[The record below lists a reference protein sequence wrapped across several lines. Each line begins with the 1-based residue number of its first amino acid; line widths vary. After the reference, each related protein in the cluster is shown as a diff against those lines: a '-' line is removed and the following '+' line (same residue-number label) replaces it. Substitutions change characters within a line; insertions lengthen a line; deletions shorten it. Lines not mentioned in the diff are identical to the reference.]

1 MHNRYKELLKEVSKE
16 HSETKDE
23 SLNDRVLIIDG
34 LNQFIRVFGAVPA
47 LNDDGEHCGG
57 VTGFLLS
64 TAATI
69 RNLKPTRVVIVFDG
83 KGGSNRRKSMYKGY
97 KEGRTGLTKIN
108 RLAGYEDLEDQQE
121 SMRNQ
126 FTRLI
131 EYLQVLP
138 ISLTYIDYVEA
149 DDIIAYLANHYFKKE
164 VTIISSD
171 KDFLQLVNPR
181 IKVWAPTKKKMYDEA
196 LVKEEYGVK
205 PQNLVFYRVIEGD
218 KSDNI
223 EGVRGIGPKTI
234 LNKMTF
240 LNEEVLDL
248 DTFIDK
254 IKTECDDK
262 LSQKLTENVTTIE
275 MNYRLMQLKDP
286 EISSSITSQVRNI
299 MSDLQPELDMVE
311 FKKMF
316 MYDKLY
322 TAFANVDSWLRN
334 SFISLDN
341 NLKNHFKDFDFND
354 K

>member
-1 MHNRYKELLKEVSKE
+1 MNNRYAELLKEVSKE
-16 HSETKDE
+16 HNEVKDE

-69 RNLKPTRVVIVFDG
+69 RRLKPTRVVIVFDG
-83 KGGSNRRKSMYKGY
+83 KGGSNRRKQMYKGY

-121 SMRNQ
+121 SMRKQ

-149 DDIIAYLANHYFKKE
+149 DDIMAYLANHYFKKE

-171 KDFLQLVNPR
+171 KDFLQLVNHR
-181 IKVWAPTKKKMYDEA
+181 IKVYAPTKKKMYDEA
-196 LVKEEYGVK
+196 LVMEDFGVK
-205 PQNLVFYRVIEGD
+205 PQNLVFYRCLEGD

-223 EGVRGIGPKTI
+223 EGVRGVGPKTI
-234 LNKMTF
+234 LKKMQF
-240 LNEEVLDL
+240 LNEDTLTLDS
-248 DTFIDK
+248 FMEK
-254 IKTECDDK
+254 VKTECDDK
-262 LSQKLTENVTTIE
+262 LSQKLTENVNTIE
-275 MNYRLMQLKDP
+275 MNYQLMQLKDP
-286 EISSSITSQVRNI
+286 EISSSIKSNVREI
-299 MSDLQPELDMVE
+299 MDNQEAQLDMVE

-322 TAFANVDSWLRN
+322 TAFSNVDSWLRN
-334 SFISLDN
+334 SFLSLDSF
-341 NLKNHFKDFDFND
+341 LKKSTDG
-354 K
+354 

>member
-1 MHNRYKELLKEVSKE
+1 MNNRYAELLKEVSQE
-16 HSETKDE
+16 HNVKKDE

-69 RNLKPTRVVIVFDG
+69 RRLKPTRVVIVFDG
-83 KGGSNRRKSMYKGY
+83 KGGSNRRKSMYKSY

-126 FTRLI
+126 FSRLI
-131 EYLQVLP
+131 EYLQILP
-138 ISLTYIDYVEA
+138 VSLTYIDYVEA

-181 IKVWAPTKKKMYDEA
+181 IKVYAPTKKKMYDEA
-196 LVKEEYGVK
+196 LVMEDYGVK

-223 EGVRGIGPKTI
+223 EGVRGVGQKTI
-234 LNKMTF
+234 HKKMQF
-240 LNEEVLDL
+240 LNEDTLDY
-248 DTFIDK
+248 DGFIEK

-262 LSQKLTENVTTIE
+262 LSQKLMENVTTMDI
-275 MNYRLMQLKDP
+275 NYKLMQLKDP
-286 EISSSITSQVRNI
+286 EISSSIKSNVREI
-299 MSDLQPELDMVE
+299 MDSHESNFDVVE

-322 TAFANVDSWLRN
+322 TVFSNIDTWLQNSWSPLHSFLKN
-334 SFISLDN
+334 SFDTN
-341 NLKNHFKDFDFND
+341 K
-354 K
+354 

>member
-1 MHNRYKELLKEVSKE
+1 MINRYKELLKEVSKE
-16 HSETKDE
+16 HEE
-23 SLNDRVLIIDG
+23 VQNEELNDRVLIIDG

-69 RNLKPTRVVIVFDG
+69 RTLKPTRVVIVFDG
-83 KGGSNRRKSMYKGY
+83 KGGSNRRKSVYKGY
-97 KEGRTGLTKIN
+97 KDGRTGLTKLN
-108 RLAGYEDLEDQQE
+108 RLAGYEDLEDQQQ
-121 SMRNQ
+121 SMRKQ
-126 FTRLI
+126 FARLI

-205 PQNLVFYRVIEGD
+205 PQNLVFYRCLEGD

-234 LNKMTF
+234 LKKMPF
-240 LNEEVLDL
+240 LNEETLTLDG
-248 DTFIDK
+248 FMEK
-254 IKTECDDK
+254 VNSECDEK

-275 MNYRLMQLKDP
+275 LNYKLMQLKDP

-299 MSDLQPELDMVE
+299 MDELQPELDLIE

-334 SFISLDN
+334 SFTSLHT
-341 NLKNHFKDFDFND
+341 NLKNHFKDYEFND

>member
-1 MHNRYKELLKEVSKE
+1 MNSKYAELLKEVNKE
-16 HSETKDE
+16 HNEVKSE

-69 RNLKPTRVVIVFDG
+69 RTLKPTRVVIVFDG
-83 KGGSNRRKSMYKGY
+83 KGGSNRRKQVYKGY
-97 KEGRTGLTKIN
+97 KEGRTGLTKVN
-108 RLAGYEDLEDQQE
+108 RLVGYEDLEDQRV

-126 FTRLI
+126 FSRLI

-196 LVKEEYGVK
+196 LVKEEYGVI
-205 PQNLVFYRVIEGD
+205 PQNLVYYRVLTGD

-223 EGVRGIGPKTI
+223 DGVRGVGVKTI
-234 LNKMTF
+234 HNKMGF
-240 LNEEVLDL
+240 LNEDEISL
-248 DTFIDK
+248 DTFIQK
-254 IKTECDDK
+254 CSTECDDK
-262 LSQKLTENVTTIE
+262 LSQKLNENVTTIE
-275 MNYRLMQLKDP
+275 LNYQLMQLKNPD
-286 EISSSITSQVRNI
+286 ISSSIKSNVREI
-299 MSDLQPELDMVE
+299 MDSHRPQLDLVE

-334 SFISLDN
+334 SFTSLENYLRNHFDN
-341 NLKNHFKDFDFND
+341 NK
-354 K
+354 

>member
-1 MHNRYKELLKEVSKE
+1 MINRYKELLKEVSIERKE
-16 HSETKDE
+16 VESEE
-23 SLNDRVLIIDG
+23 LNDRVLIIDG

-69 RNLKPTRVVIVFDG
+69 RTLKPTRVVIVFDG
-83 KGGSNRRKSMYKGY
+83 KGGSNRRKSYYKGY

-126 FTRLI
+126 FSRLI

-164 VTIISSD
+164 VTIVSSD
-171 KDFLQLVNPR
+171 KDFLQLVNHR

-196 LVKEEYGVK
+196 LVKEDYGVI
-205 PQNLVFYRVIEGD
+205 PQNLIWYRVITGD

-223 EGVRGIGPKTI
+223 EGVRGIGEKTI
-234 LNKMTF
+234 HSKMGF
-240 LNEEVLDL
+240 LNDSELDMDGFL
-248 DTFIDK
+248 SKVTL
-254 IKTECDDK
+254 ECDSK
-262 LSQKLTENVTTIE
+262 LSQKLIENTTTIQT
-275 MNYRLMQLKDP
+275 NYRLMQLKEP
-286 EISSSITSQVRNI
+286 EISSSITSNVRNI
-299 MSDLQPELDMVE
+299 MDDHRPNLDMVE

-334 SFISLDN
+334 SFTSLEN
-341 NLKNHFKDFDFND
+341 NLKNHFDISK
-354 K
+354 

>member
-1 MHNRYKELLKEVSKE
+1 MINKYKELLKEVSKE
-16 HSETKDE
+16 HNENKNE
-23 SLNDRVLIIDG
+23 ELNDRVLIIDG

-69 RNLKPTRVVIVFDG
+69 RTLKPTRVIIVFDG
-83 KGGSNRRKSMYKGY
+83 KGGSNRRKSYYKEY

-108 RLAGYEDLEDQQE
+108 RLAGYEDLEDQQQ
-121 SMRNQ
+121 SMRKQ
-126 FTRLI
+126 FARLI

-138 ISLTYIDYVEA
+138 VTLTYIDYVEA

-196 LVKEEYGVK
+196 LVKEEYGVI
-205 PQNLVFYRVIEGD
+205 PQNLIWYRVITGD

-223 EGVRGIGPKTI
+223 EGVRGIGEKTI
-234 LNKMTF
+234 HSKMDF
-240 LNEEVLDL
+240 LNDSELDMDEFL
-248 DTFIDK
+248 SKVTS
-254 IKTECDDK
+254 ECDSK
-262 LSQKLTENVTTIE
+262 LSQKLIENTTTIQT
-275 MNYRLMQLKDP
+275 NYRLMQLKEP
-286 EISSSITSQVRNI
+286 EISSSITSNVRNI
-299 MSDLQPELDMVE
+299 MDDHRPSLDLVE

-334 SFISLDN
+334 SFTSLEN
-341 NLKNHFKDFDFND
+341 NLKNHFDISK
-354 K
+354 

>member
-1 MHNRYKELLKEVSKE
+1 MNNRYAELLKEVSQE
-16 HSETKDE
+16 HNVKKDE

-69 RNLKPTRVVIVFDG
+69 RRLKPTRVVIVFDG

-121 SMRNQ
+121 SMRKQ

-164 VTIISSD
+164 VTMISSD

-196 LVKEEYGVK
+196 LVMEDYGVK
-205 PQNLVFYRVIEGD
+205 PQNLVFYRCLEGD

-223 EGVRGIGPKTI
+223 EGVRGVGPKTI
-234 LNKMTF
+234 LNKMSF
-240 LNEEVLDL
+240 LNEDELTLDG
-248 DTFIDK
+248 FMEK
-254 IKTECDDK
+254 VNSECDEK

-275 MNYRLMQLKDP
+275 MNYQLMQLKDP
-286 EISSSITSQVRNI
+286 EISSSIKSNI
-299 MSDLQPELDMVE
+299 REIMDSHESNFDIVE

-322 TAFANVDSWLRN
+322 TAFSNVDSWLRN
-334 SFISLDN
+334 SFLSLDGFLRN
-341 NLKNHFKDFDFND
+341 AK
-354 K
+354 

>member
-1 MHNRYKELLKEVSKE
+1 MNNRYAELLKEVSQE
-16 HSETKDE
+16 HNEVKND

-69 RNLKPTRVVIVFDG
+69 RRLKPTRVVIVFDG

-121 SMRNQ
+121 SMRKQ

-131 EYLQVLP
+131 QYLQVLP

-171 KDFLQLVNPR
+171 KDFLQLVNDR
-181 IKVWAPTKKKMYDEA
+181 IQVWAPTKKKMYDEA
-196 LVKEEYGVK
+196 LVMEDYGVK
-205 PQNLVFYRVIEGD
+205 PQNLVFYRCLEGD

-223 EGVRGIGPKTI
+223 EGVRGVGPKTI
-234 LNKMTF
+234 LNKMQF
-240 LNEEVLDL
+240 LNEDVLTL
-248 DTFIDK
+248 DGFMEK
-254 IKTECDDK
+254 VNSECDEK

-275 MNYRLMQLKDP
+275 LNYKLMQLKDP
-286 EISSSITSQVRNI
+286 DISSSIKSNVREI
-299 MSDLQPELDMVE
+299 MDNQEPQLDIVE

-322 TAFANVDSWLRN
+322 TAFSNVDSWLRN
-334 SFISLDN
+334 SFSSLDN
-341 NLKNHFKDFDFND
+341 FLKNNFDSN

>member
-1 MHNRYKELLKEVSKE
+1 MINKYKELLKEVNKE
-16 HSETKDE
+16 HNEAQSEE
-23 SLNDRVLIIDG
+23 LNDRVLIIDG

-69 RNLKPTRVVIVFDG
+69 RRLKPTRVVIVFDG
-83 KGGSNRRKSMYKGY
+83 KGGSNRRKSVYKGY

-121 SMRNQ
+121 SMRKQ
-126 FTRLI
+126 FARLI

-181 IKVWAPTKKKMYDEA
+181 IKVWAPTKKKMYDEE
-196 LVKEEYGVK
+196 LVKEDYGVI
-205 PQNLVFYRVIEGD
+205 PQNLVFYRVITGD

-223 EGVRGIGPKTI
+223 DGIRGIGEKTI
-234 LNKMTF
+234 HSKMGF
-240 LNEEVLDL
+240 LNDSELSL
-248 DTFIDK
+248 DTFIEK
-254 IKTECDDK
+254 CSSECDDK
-262 LSQKLTENVTTIE
+262 LSEKLTKNTTTIQL
-275 MNYRLMQLKDP
+275 NYNLMQLKDP
-286 EISSSITSQVRNI
+286 DISSSIKSNVREI
-299 MSDLQPELDMVE
+299 MDSHQPELDLVE

-322 TAFANVDSWLRN
+322 TAFSNVDSWLRN
-334 SFISLDN
+334 SFTSLDK
-341 NLKNHFKDFDFND
+341 NLKKHFDISK
-354 K
+354 

>member
-1 MHNRYKELLKEVSKE
+1 MNNRYAELLKEVSQE
-16 HSETKDE
+16 HNETKNE

-69 RNLKPTRVVIVFDG
+69 RRLKPTRVVIVFDG

-121 SMRNQ
+121 SMRKQ

-131 EYLQVLP
+131 QYLQVLP

-171 KDFLQLVNPR
+171 KDFLQLVNDR
-181 IKVWAPTKKKMYDEA
+181 IQVWAPTKKKMYDEA
-196 LVKEEYGVK
+196 LVMEDYGVK
-205 PQNLVFYRVIEGD
+205 PQNLVFYRCLEGD

-223 EGVRGIGPKTI
+223 EGVRGVGPKTI
-234 LNKMTF
+234 LNKMQF
-240 LNEEVLDL
+240 LNEDVLTL
-248 DTFIDK
+248 DGFMEK
-254 IKTECDDK
+254 VNSECDEK
-262 LSQKLTENVTTIE
+262 LSQKLTKNVTTIE
-275 MNYRLMQLKDP
+275 LNYKLMQLKDP
-286 EISSSITSQVRNI
+286 DISSSIKSNVREI
-299 MSDLQPELDMVE
+299 MDNQEPQLDIVE

-322 TAFANVDSWLRN
+322 TAFSNVDSWLRN
-334 SFISLDN
+334 SFSSLDN
-341 NLKNHFKDFDFND
+341 FLKNNFDSN

>member
-1 MHNRYKELLKEVSKE
+1 MINRYKELLKEVSKE
-16 HSETKDE
+16 HEEVQSEE
-23 SLNDRVLIIDG
+23 LNDRVLIIDG

-69 RNLKPTRVVIVFDG
+69 RTLKPTRVVIVFDG

-108 RLAGYEDLEDQQE
+108 RLAGYEDLEDQSE
-121 SMRNQ
+121 SMRKQ
-126 FTRLI
+126 FARLI

-171 KDFLQLVNPR
+171 KDFLQLVSPR

-196 LVKEEYGVK
+196 LVKQEYGIK

-223 EGVRGIGPKTI
+223 EGVRGVGPKTI
-234 LNKMTF
+234 HSKMGF
-240 LNEEVLDL
+240 LNDEVLDL
-248 DTFIDK
+248 DTFISK

-262 LSQKLTENVTTIE
+262 LSQKLIENVTTIE
-275 MNYRLMQLKDP
+275 MNYKLMQLKDP

-299 MSDLQPELDMVE
+299 MDELQPELDLIE

-334 SFISLDN
+334 SFTSLHN
-341 NLKNHFKDFDFND
+341 NLKNHFKDFEFND